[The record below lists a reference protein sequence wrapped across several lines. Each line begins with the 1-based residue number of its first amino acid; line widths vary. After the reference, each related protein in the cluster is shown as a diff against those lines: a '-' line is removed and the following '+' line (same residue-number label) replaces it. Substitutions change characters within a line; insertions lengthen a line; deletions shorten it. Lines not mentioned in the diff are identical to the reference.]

1 MLPRSLA
8 KGGKEREAQCQPL
21 RGICL
26 TDSRSEVPLLHGGF
40 RPGIETPR
48 ASPSVAP
55 CRCALPKRYQV
66 PCTCL
71 ARSPAAIGP
80 HRQLPA
86 RAAVRANLIAQA
98 GSLTGSASAGGRF
111 RRAHRLA
118 RPEVS
123 LKTLPSS
130 SRGLNSSQGGQDSR
144 LAGPL
149 WGCGFPKPLAPTWG
163 WAAR

>member
-8 KGGKEREAQCQPL
+8 KADKKREAQCQPL

-55 CRCALPKRYQV
+55 CRCALPRRYQV

-118 RPEVS
+118 RPEVY
-123 LKTLPSS
+123 LKPSQARS
-130 SRGLNSSQGGQDSR
+130 EAWIPVEVGQGSR

-149 WGCGFPKPLAPTWG
+149 
-163 WAAR
+163 